1 MSEESSHISETR
13 DIVWDAREG
22 DTQIEKP
29 VGRPINPAPIAL
41 LLGTGVFLLF
51 NEAFLRRLAQR
62 FGEDSADYLV
72 DQIRDLGGR
81 VGKLQLSRDSS
92 SERRGNGIRQM
103 LSRLTIGG
111 SKRVQHG
118 EAGKSQAVAADSDP
132 LIYRIVV
139 ISISHFVGRRKS

>member
-22 DTQIEKP
+22 NTQIEKR
-29 VGRPINPAPIAL
+29 VSRPINPASIAL
-41 LLGTGVFLLF
+41 LLGTGAFLLF
-51 NEAFLRRLAQR
+51 CQAFLRRLAQR
-62 FGEDSADYLV
+62 FGEDSANYLV

-92 SERRGNGIRQM
+92 SERRGNGTRQM

-118 EAGKSQAVAADSDP
+118 EAGQTQAVAADSDP
-132 LIYRIVV
+132 LIYSIVV
-139 ISISHFVGRRKS
+139 ISISHFAGRRKS